1 MDTDIVKRALITG
14 AGKRLGRAM
23 AISLGSSGFEVAVHY
38 NSSSDGAEETCRQ
51 ITDAGGKAVI
61 VKANLSDE
69 AETSALIG
77 RASKALGGHI
87 GCLVNNASTFEDDSA
102 LSHTR
107 ESWDH
112 HMNVNLRAPI
122 CLAQSF
128 AQALP
133 DTARG
138 LIVNMVDQRV
148 WKLNP
153 NFFTYTLSKS
163 GLWTATKTLAQALAP
178 NIRVNAIG
186 PGPTMQ
192 NARQDKED
200 FQKQVDAT
208 LTQRG
213 SSPEE
218 IVHALRF
225 LIDAD
230 AVTGQMIAVD
240 GGQHLIWQTPDV
252 LDVVE

>member
-1 MDTDIVKRALITG
+1 MDIDIDRRAIVTG
-14 AGKRLGRAM
+14 AGQRLGQAM
-23 AISLGSSGFEVAVHY
+23 AVRLGALGFKVAVHY
-38 NSSSDGAEETCRQ
+38 NSSPDGAEDTRARIRE
-51 ITDAGGKAVI
+51 AGGQAEI
-61 VKANLSDE
+61 IQADLSDE
-69 AETSALIG
+69 AETAKLIE
-77 RASKALGGHI
+77 RASAMLGGHL
-87 GCLVNNASTFEDDSA
+87 GLLVNNASLFEDDDAKTHSRA
-102 LSHTR
+102 D
-107 ESWDH
+107 WDK
-112 HMNVNLRAPI
+112 HMNVNLRAPV

-128 AQALP
+128 ANQVP

-138 LIVNMVDQRV
+138 LVVNMVDQRV

-153 NFFTYTLSKS
+153 NFFTYTLSKA

-192 NARQDKED
+192 NDRQQSDD
-200 FQKQVDAT
+200 FKKQVDAT

-213 SSPEE
+213 ATPED
-218 IVHALRF
+218 IAKALTF
-225 LIDAD
+225 LIEAD

-252 LDVVE
+252 VDVME